1 MFTRSGGMIHGLRRA
16 WALVRPRERRR
27 LQLVTLY
34 GVMIAGLDTIAL
46 ILLFA
51 LINLLDDQ
59 PASSII
65 KWLVPGGHLSSH
77 ERFRDALI
85 LLTYTALLFVGR
97 SVLSVFGLWLT
108 FGAANAAEADLV
120 SRLLVGHAR
129 APHLTRI
136 ERNTSQTLRTISA
149 SVDQVA
155 YGIVSSSVQLVS
167 NIAVTVA
174 VLLGLVLSSPLVA
187 LTVAVY
193 FAALSAIWMRSV
205 RGALSRRGRRVQE
218 LQETRFRLILQ
229 GLAAAKEL
237 QLRGRARFYAD
248 EAVTRTRAINAATRG
263 SNVIN
268 QSLQYVLSTA
278 LVIAAVLIIGAAD
291 LVGGRDA
298 TLAAVG
304 LVLAAA
310 FRLLPALNQVLFLV
324 NQVQYNGPALD
335 LVEEELTTF
344 DTDKHGESREHV
356 ESPRTHTSAPVLRLK
371 DALRL
376 ENVTFRYPTRAE
388 PALSQISINIGPGES
403 LGIVGPTGS
412 GKSTLL
418 DIMLGFLTPDSG
430 SITVDGVPME
440 QCREGWQRSIGYVP
454 QDVYLVDDSLRA
466 NVSLGWRGDDIDD
479 AAVAEAIRLA
489 ELDDVVRE
497 LSAGL
502 DTVVG
507 ERGVRLSGGQ
517 RQRLG
522 LARALYTRPT
532 VLVLDEATSNLDTA
546 TEQRIVDT
554 LAELRSGL
562 TTILVTHRISTVRD
576 CDRILYLER
585 GTIRVAG
592 TFDDLTAFM
601 VASGNPGWPEPIRAA
616 RADA

>member
-1 MFTRSGGMIHGLRRA
+1 MITSQRAASQSG
-16 WALVRPRERRR
+16 WSRE
-27 LQLVTLY
+27 VNST
-34 GVMIAGLDTIAL
+34 
-46 ILLFA
+46 
-51 LINLLDDQ
+51 
-59 PASSII
+59 
-65 KWLVPGGHLSSH
+65 SH
-77 ERFRDALI
+77 ERYRAALI
-85 LLTYTALLFVGR
+85 LLTFTALLFVGR
-97 SVLSVFGLWLT
+97 SLLSVFGLWLT

-129 APHLTRI
+129 APHLTRL
-136 ERNTSQTLRTISA
+136 ERNSSQTLRTISV
-149 SVDQVA
+149 SVDQVMF
-155 YGIVSSSVQLVS
+155 GIVSSSVALVS
-167 NIAVTVA
+167 NSAVAVA

-193 FAALSAIWMRSV
+193 FTVLSATWVRSV
-205 RGALSRRGRRVQE
+205 RGSLSRRGRRVQE

-248 EAVTRTRAINAATRG
+248 EAVTRTRGINAATRG
-263 SNVIN
+263 SNVVN
-268 QSLQYVLSTA
+268 GSLQYVLSTA
-278 LVIAAVLIIGAAD
+278 LVVAAVLIVGVAD
-291 LVGGRDA
+291 LVGGRNA
-298 TLAAVG
+298 ALPAVG

-335 LVEEELTTF
+335 LVEEELRTF
-344 DTDKHGESREHV
+344 DTDEHV
-356 ESPRTHTSAPVLRLK
+356 VADAHVASPGTDAPAPALRLK

-376 ENVTFRYPTRAE
+376 ENVTFRYPTRTE
-388 PALSQISINIGPGES
+388 PAVSQINVTVEPGES
-403 LGIVGPTGS
+403 VGIVGPTGS

-418 DIMLGFLTPDSG
+418 DVMLGFLTPDSG

-440 QCREGWQRSIGYVP
+440 NCREGWQRSIGYVP

-466 NVSLGWRGDDIDD
+466 NVALGWRGDDIDD

-489 ELDDVVRE
+489 QLEDVVRE
-497 LSAGL
+497 LPAGL
-502 DTVVG
+502 DTIVG

-532 VLVLDEATSNLDTA
+532 VLILDEATSNLDTA

-554 LAELRSGL
+554 LAELRRGL

-601 VASGNPGWPEPIRAA
+601 AASGNPEWPHRVASTA
-616 RADA
+616 G

>member
-1 MFTRSGGMIHGLRRA
+1 MIRAVRRA
-16 WALVRPRERRR
+16 WAIVRPRERRR
-27 LQLVTLY
+27 LQLVAGY
-34 GVMIAGLDTIAL
+34 GVMIAGLDTLAL
-46 ILLFA
+46 LLLFA
-51 LINLLDDQ
+51 LINLLDNQ
-59 PASSII
+59 PASGIT
-65 KWLVPGGHLSSH
+65 KWLVPGGQLTSH
-77 ERFRDALI
+77 ERYRAALI
-85 LLTYTALLFVGR
+85 LLTFTALLFVGR
-97 SVLSVFGLWLT
+97 SLLSVFGLWLT

-129 APHLTRI
+129 APHLTRL
-136 ERNTSQTLRTISA
+136 ERNSSQTLRTISA
-149 SVDQVA
+149 SVDQVMF
-155 YGIVSSSVQLVS
+155 GIVSSSVALVS
-167 NIAVTVA
+167 NSAVAVA

-193 FAALSAIWMRSV
+193 FTVLSATWVRSV
-205 RGALSRRGRRVQE
+205 RGSLSRRGRRVQE

-248 EAVTRTRAINAATRG
+248 EAVTRTRGINAATRG

-268 QSLQYVLSTA
+268 GSLQYVLSTA
-278 LVIAAVLIIGAAD
+278 LVVAAVLIVGVAD
-291 LVGGRDA
+291 LVGGRNA
-298 TLAAVG
+298 ALPAVG

-335 LVEEELTTF
+335 LVEEELRTF
-344 DTDKHGESREHV
+344 DTDEHV
-356 ESPRTHTSAPVLRLK
+356 VADAHVASPGTDAPAPALRLK

-376 ENVTFRYPTRAE
+376 ENVTFRYPTRTE
-388 PALSQISINIGPGES
+388 PAVSQINVTVEPGES
-403 LGIVGPTGS
+403 VGIVGPTGS

-418 DIMLGFLTPDSG
+418 DVMLGFLTPDSG

-440 QCREGWQRSIGYVP
+440 NCREGWQRSIGYVP

-466 NVSLGWRGDDIDD
+466 NVALGWRGDDIDD

-489 ELDDVVRE
+489 ELEDVVRE
-497 LSAGL
+497 LPAGL
-502 DTVVG
+502 DTIVG

-522 LARALYTRPT
+522 LARALYTQPT
-532 VLVLDEATSNLDTA
+532 VLILDEATSNLDTA

-554 LAELRSGL
+554 LAELRRGL

-601 VASGNPGWPEPIRAA
+601 AASGNPEWPHRVASTA
-616 RADA
+616 G